1 MAKVPTKPKDGTV
14 LKVPSRVRLKVPF
27 FGPDGEMYPVVR
39 SGCVIPAG
47 IMLPRTAK
55 VLGEASFDAA
65 APAPADNGA
74 AQEQLI
80 DMSKQMAEM
89 QEKLDKLED
98 EKAAAETSDDDKD
111 DAGDAETETETG
123 LKL

>member
-39 SGCVIPAG
+39 SGCVIPSG
-47 IMLPRTAK
+47 VMLPRTAK
-55 VLGEASFDAA
+55 VLGEASFDEA
-65 APAPADNGA
+65 APAPVDNGA

-98 EKAAAETSDDDKD
+98 EKAAAET
-111 DAGDAETETETG
+111 GNVTEEGTGETETETG
-123 LKL
+123 LTL